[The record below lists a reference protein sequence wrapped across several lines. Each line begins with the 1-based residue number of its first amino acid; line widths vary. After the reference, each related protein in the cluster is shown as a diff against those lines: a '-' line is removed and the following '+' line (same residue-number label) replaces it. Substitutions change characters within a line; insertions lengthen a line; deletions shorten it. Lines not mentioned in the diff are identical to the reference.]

1 MEANIKL
8 VADQKIDT
16 EAKLK
21 EYNEL
26 SAKNT
31 NFDKE

>member
-1 MEANIKL
+1 MEANEKL
-8 VADQKIDT
+8 MADQKAET

-26 SAKNT
+26 SSKNT